1 MDCGPPHGEEGDH
14 GGSPI
19 GYSKP
24 QTLQGTSEGAHT
36 QELKGLIRSVEK
48 HPPPMYQALEAMLI
62 GICIACFC
70 LDGSS
75 SEEESIRALTVED
88 ATNLVF
94 CLEYLSRAWA
104 NGFSMRWFFKGS
116 SVIDLLSC
124 LPIVEKVAS
133 LDPSS
138 EMSLELTLLRSVR
151 FLRIFRLLKSTAM
164 VEDRNGR
171 KRRSLS
177 LSVMR
182 ILVSAVGTLSIS
194 AGLLWRVEGKNGIN
208 PSINSFGDA
217 CFYML
222 NVFTSQGAPFPV
234 MSTQGRFVTA
244 AAILIGVLS
253 LPVQVSELL
262 SLLRSMKQEEER
274 ERVNSIDSCIVLASG
289 SSAAAVA
296 AVAVEEAP
304 SEKLDPEI
312 TVPTPTADS
321 LGSTYGFLS
330 ISVEDFCREAGV
342 ESTALSVPILDS
354 DVGDFFT
361 VLEDVSTA
369 EHVVPEPRSRV
380 KLLAALV
387 RRKRLYKADMRTHSP
402 SGLAG

>member
-1 MDCGPPHGEEGDH
+1 ME
-14 GGSPI
+14 
-19 GYSKP
+19 K
-24 QTLQGTSEGAHT
+24 
-36 QELKGLIRSVEK
+36 QELKGFIRSVEK
-48 HPPPMYQALEAMLI
+48 HPPPKYQALEAMLI

-75 SEEESIRALTVED
+75 DEEESIRALTVED
-88 ATNLVF
+88 ATNLIF
-94 CLEYLSRAWA
+94 CLEYVSRAWA

-208 PSINSFGDA
+208 PAINSFGDA

-321 LGSTYGFLS
+321 LGSSVSGFLS

-342 ESTALSVPILDS
+342 ESTSLSVPILDA

-387 RRKRLYKADMRTHSP
+387 RRKRLYKADMRTQSP